1 MAAATRVVDDNQEK
15 SSVLEKECATLRAE
29 MAAFGK
35 NQQTNASV
43 VESEKKRRQEL
54 ELELVALQAK
64 ERATAIQIDR
74 SRNDESKDVAM
85 LNKARETEREILQKQ
100 HQVIEYISSRI
111 KYCYA
116 SCHTLLYKYCSWYV
130 FLIFSVGLF
139 LYFSHFVFLPSGGRI
154 EI

>member
-1 MAAATRVVDDNQEK
+1 LIILQAEKKAAMAAATRVVDDNQEK
-15 SSVLEKECATLRAE
+15 SSVLEKECAALRAE

-85 LNKARETEREILQKQ
+85 QNQARETEREILQKQ
-100 HQVIEYISSRI
+100 HQVIKHMSRN
-111 KYCYA
+111 
-116 SCHTLLYKYCSWYV
+116 
-130 FLIFSVGLF
+130 
-139 LYFSHFVFLPSGGRI
+139 YFC
-154 EI
+154 

>member
-74 SRNDESKDVAM
+74 SRNDDSKDVAM
-85 LNKARETEREILQKQ
+85 QNKARETEREILQKQ
-100 HQVIEYISSRI
+100 HQVIRQKSQYILRSLLSRFLFYI
-111 KYCYA
+111 YFV
-116 SCHTLLYKYCSWYV
+116 LLLLIDMDFLDFYV
-130 FLIFSVGLF
+130 TEFLYVLF
-139 LYFSHFVFLPSGGRI
+139 L
-154 EI
+154 

>member
-85 LNKARETEREILQKQ
+85 QNKARETEREILQKQ
-100 HQVIEYISSRI
+100 HQVIRQKLQYIMLVSYQDS
-111 KYCYA
+111 CY
-116 SCHTLLYKYCSWYV
+116 T
-130 FLIFSVGLF
+130 FILF
-139 LYFSHFVFLPSGGRI
+139 FYYLFI
-154 EI
+154 